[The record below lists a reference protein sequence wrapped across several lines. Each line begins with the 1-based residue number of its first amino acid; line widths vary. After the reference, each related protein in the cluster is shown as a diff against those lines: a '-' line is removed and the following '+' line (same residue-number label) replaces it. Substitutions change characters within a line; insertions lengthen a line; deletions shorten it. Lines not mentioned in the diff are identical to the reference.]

1 MEQGLAKLVPEWR
14 GVGRME
20 QGHALAVLGACGA
33 LDTTEMKTLDDQ
45 ATAGS
50 IYGAAP
56 GDRGARQTGTFA
68 ADACQ
73 FGAACVCVARR
84 GCPGRNATRRS
95 LQVCASALL
104 LCLWQDL

>member
-1 MEQGLAKLVPEWR
+1 MERRWARGAKR
-14 GVGRME
+14 RA
-20 QGHALAVLGACGA
+20 GHDRDEG
-33 LDTTEMKTLDDQ
+33 LDDQ

-50 IYGAAP
+50 NAEDFMELRRVTEVRAN
-56 GDRGARQTGTFA
+56 GTF

-73 FGAACVCVARR
+73 FGAACACVARR

-95 LQVCASALL
+95 LQAYASALL